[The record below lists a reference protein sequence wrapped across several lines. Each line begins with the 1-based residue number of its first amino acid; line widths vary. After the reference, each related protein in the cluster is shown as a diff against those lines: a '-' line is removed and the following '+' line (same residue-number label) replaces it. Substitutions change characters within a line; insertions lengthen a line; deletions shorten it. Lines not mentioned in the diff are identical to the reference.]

1 MRSVF
6 ILTGRGRVCEVVDVD
21 VEEGCE
27 HPGQTEDGEGGDD
40 VAGEV
45 AGRAQTAGPSD
56 CFLLLEE
63 RILGER
69 QDWVVCLVMTLLAL
83 S

>member
-1 MRSVF
+1 MFVLPRS
-6 ILTGRGRVCEVVDVD
+6 LQVVDED
-21 VEEGCE
+21 VEEGSE
-27 HPGQTEDGEGGDD
+27 DPGEAEDGEGGDD